1 MDDLEFKKYLIDELH
16 ISNVEDV
23 LNKFSLFEKLLIEWN
38 EKFNLT
44 RIVKHDEVLSKHF
57 LDSIISMKY
66 VDFHNKKVADLG
78 SGAGFPGI
86 PLAILFPDSSF
97 ILIEANGKKCSFLN
111 EAIKQLHLEN
121 ITVKQ
126 SRIEEVGL
134 KEQFDLA
141 LSRAVSELNILLEL
155 SIPLLKV
162 DGSLIAYKVF
172 DNEDEIKK
180 AEKALEKLHAHI
192 EANYKYSLPFSN
204 DLRSLILIKKLER
217 TNLKYPRNY
226 SDILKKPL

>member
-1 MDDLEFKKYLIDELH
+1 MDDLEFKKYLVDELH
-16 ISNVEDV
+16 ISHVEDV
-23 LNKFSLFEKLLIEWN
+23 LNKFSLFEKILIEWN
-38 EKFNLT
+38 KKFNLT
-44 RIVKHDEVLSKHF
+44 RIIKHDDVLLKHF
-57 LDSIISMKY
+57 IDSIISMKY

-97 ILIEANGKKCSFLN
+97 TLIEANGKKCSFLN
-111 EAIKQLHLEN
+111 EVIKQLHLEN
-121 ITVKQ
+121 VIVKQ
-126 SRIEEVGL
+126 SRIEEVGE

-155 SIPLLKV
+155 AVPLLKV
-162 DGSLIAYKVF
+162 NGSLIAYKVF
-172 DNEDEIKK
+172 NNEDEIKK
-180 AEKALEKLHAHI
+180 AKNALKKLHSEI
-192 EANYKYSLPFSN
+192 EENYKYSLPSSN
-204 DLRSLILIKKLER
+204 DLRSLIIIKKLDT

>member
-1 MDDLEFKKYLIDELH
+1 MDDLEFKKYLTDELH
-16 ISNVEDV
+16 VLNIEDV

-44 RIVKHDEVLSKHF
+44 RIVKHDDVLLKHF
-57 LDSIISMKY
+57 IDSIISMKY
-66 VDFHNKKVADLG
+66 VDFHNKKLVDLG

-97 ILIEANGKKCSFLN
+97 TLIEANGKKCSFLN
-111 EAIKQLHLEN
+111 ETIKQLHLEN
-121 ITVKQ
+121 VTVKQ

-134 KEQFDLA
+134 KEQFDFA

-155 SIPLLKV
+155 SIPLLKIN
-162 DGSLIAYKVF
+162 GFLIAYKVF

-180 AEKALEKLHAHI
+180 AEIALKKLHSCIKENH
-192 EANYKYSLPFSN
+192 KYNLPFSN
-204 DLRSLILIKKLER
+204 DARSLILIEKLER